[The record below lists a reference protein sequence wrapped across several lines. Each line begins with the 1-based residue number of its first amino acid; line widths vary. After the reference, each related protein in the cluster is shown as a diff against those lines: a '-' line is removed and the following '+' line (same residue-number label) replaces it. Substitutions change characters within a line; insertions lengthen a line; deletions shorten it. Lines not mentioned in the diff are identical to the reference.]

1 MTNNMQ
7 NMGRYGDTRM
17 AHVAPGEMIV
27 PRQVMKN
34 NPKMAQGIASAI
46 SSEGIDPRR
55 YMVGTPQNSIN
66 PNTGQPEFFNPF
78 QAVMSFAGKALASN
92 AAKGALTS
100 LAVRKLQGK
109 KAGLREALIGGMLG
123 EGIGSFMGKGSSIT
137 DIFAN
142 KGGMGGVFGN
152 AANPSMASEANLDV
166 AASRLRG
173 GGGDVASKLGQ
184 AATDRGYSPA
194 NVLRE
199 SAKGIGGIDSVSSAA
214 PRVFKE
220 DLMGIGELGSSVFP
234 SLKDEGNILGK
245 LLNTKG
251 GEALVFG
258 IGAELL
264 AKIQGDDEEDDG
276 RNEIIGRARRP
287 FGHGM
292 PTSINTMREL
302 AQGGET
308 TPDYFPRRNGGI
320 MPSEGSGTKDDV
332 PAMLMAGEFVLTKDA
347 INGLGGGNQRQGIAK
362 AYDMQNQ
369 LERKART

>member
-1 MTNNMQ
+1 MMNSMQ

-17 AHVAPGEMIV
+17 AHVAPGEMVV
-27 PRQVMKN
+27 PRQVMQN
-34 NPKMAQGIASAI
+34 NPQLAQGIASAI

-78 QAVMSFAGKALASN
+78 TAAAAFVGKALASN

-109 KAGLREALIGGMLG
+109 KAGLREALIGGILG
-123 EGIGSFMGKGSSIT
+123 EGIGGYMGKGTSI
-137 DIFAN
+137 AN
-142 KGGMGGVFGN
+142 LFGGASGG
-152 AANPSMASEANLDV
+152 PSMASEAALDK
-166 AASRLRG
+166 ANIADMARQ
-173 GGGDVASKLGQ
+173 ASKT
-184 AATDRGYSPA
+184 AARSSPSLDTMDA
-194 NVLRE
+194 MGGM
-199 SAKGIGGIDSVSSAA
+199 AKSVAGRGIDPVKTI
-214 PRVFKE
+214 PQRVFKE

-245 LLNTKG
+245 ILNTRG

-258 IGAELL
+258 LGAELL
-264 AKIQGDDEEDDG
+264 AKMQGDDDEDDG
-276 RNEIIGRARRP
+276 RAEIIARANRP

-292 PTSINTMREL
+292 PTSINTMRSL

-308 TPDYFPRRNGGI
+308 TPNYFPRRNGGI

-347 INGLGGGNQRQGIAK
+347 IKGLGNGNQRQGIAK
-362 AYDMQNQ
+362 AYDMQNA
-369 LERKART
+369 LEKKART

>member
-1 MTNNMQ
+1 MMNSMQ

-17 AHVAPGEMIV
+17 AHVAPGEMVV
-27 PRQVMKN
+27 PRQVMQN
-34 NPKMAQGIASAI
+34 NPQMAQGIASAI
-46 SSEGIDPRR
+46 RSEGVDPRR

-66 PNTGQPEFFNPF
+66 PNTGQPEFFLP
-78 QAVMSFAGKALASN
+78 QLAAFAGKALASN
-92 AAKGALTS
+92 AVKGALTS

-109 KAGLREALIGGMLG
+109 KAGLREALIGGILG
-123 EGIGSFMGKGSSIT
+123 EGIGGAMGKGSSII

-152 AANPSMASEANLDV
+152 AANPSMASEANLDM

-184 AATDRGYSPA
+184 AATDRRYIPTD
-194 NVLRE
+194 VLKE
-199 SAKGIGGIDSVSSAA
+199 SIKGRGIDSVSSAA

-234 SLKDEGNILGK
+234 SLKDESNILGK
-245 LLNTKG
+245 ILNTRG

-258 IGAELL
+258 LGAELL
-264 AKIQGDDEEDDG
+264 AKMQGDDDEDDG
-276 RNEIIGRARRP
+276 RAEIIARANRP

-292 PTSINTMREL
+292 PTSINTMRSL

-308 TPDYFPRRNGGI
+308 TPNYFPRRNGGI

-347 INGLGGGNQRQGIAK
+347 IKGLGNGNQRQGIAK
-362 AYDMQNQ
+362 AYDMQNA
-369 LERKART
+369 LEKKART

>member
-1 MTNNMQ
+1 MMNNMQ

-17 AHVAPGEMIV
+17 AHVAPGEMVV
-27 PRQVMKN
+27 PRQVMQN
-34 NPKMAQGIASAI
+34 NPQLAQGIASAI

-55 YMVGTPQNSIN
+55 YMVGTSQNSIN
-66 PNTGQPEFFNPF
+66 PNTGQPEFFLP
-78 QAVMSFAGKALASN
+78 QLASFAATALGSN
-92 AAKGALTS
+92 AVKGALTS

-123 EGIGSFMGKGSSIT
+123 EGIGGAMGKGSSIT
-137 DIFAN
+137 SLF
-142 KGGMGGVFGN
+142 GGAGGGT
-152 AANPSMASEANLDV
+152 SMASEANLDM

-173 GGGDVASKLGQ
+173 GGGDVASKLGK
-184 AATDRGYSPA
+184 AATDRGYSPT
-194 NVLRE
+194 NVLKE
-199 SAKGIGGIDSVSSAA
+199 VAKGRGIDSVSSAA

-220 DLMGIGELGSSVFP
+220 DLMGLGELGSSVFP
-234 SLKDEGNILGK
+234 SLKDEGSILGK
-245 LLNTKG
+245 ILNTKG

-258 IGAELL
+258 LGAELL
-264 AKIQGDDEEDDG
+264 AKMQGDDEEDDG
-276 RNEIIGRARRP
+276 RAEIIARANRP

-292 PTSINTMREL
+292 PTSINTMRSL
-302 AQGGET
+302 AEGGET

-369 LERKART
+369 LEQKART

>member
-1 MTNNMQ
+1 MMNNMQ

-17 AHVAPGEMIV
+17 AHVAPGEMVV
-27 PRQVMKN
+27 PRQVMQN
-34 NPKMAQGIASAI
+34 NPQMAQGIASAI

-66 PNTGQPEFFNPF
+66 PNTGQPEFFLP
-78 QAVMSFAGKALASN
+78 QLASFAATALGSN
-92 AAKGALTS
+92 AVKGALTS

-123 EGIGSFMGKGSSIT
+123 EGIGGAMGKGSSIT
-137 DIFAN
+137 SLF
-142 KGGMGGVFGN
+142 GGAGGGT
-152 AANPSMASEANLDV
+152 SMASEAALDKANIADMARQVSKTAARSSPSLDTMDAMGGMAKSV
-166 AASRLRG
+166 AGR
-173 GGGDVASKLGQ
+173 
-184 AATDRGYSPA
+184 
-194 NVLRE
+194 
-199 SAKGIGGIDSVSSAA
+199 GIDAVRTA
-214 PRVFKE
+214 PQRVFKE
-220 DLMGIGELGSSVFP
+220 DLMGLGELGSSVFP
-234 SLKDEGNILGK
+234 SLKDEGSILGK
-245 LLNTKG
+245 ILNTKG

-258 IGAELL
+258 LGAELL
-264 AKIQGDDEEDDG
+264 AKMQGDDEEDDG
-276 RNEIIGRARRP
+276 RAEIIARANRP

-292 PTSINTMREL
+292 PTSINTMRSL
-302 AQGGET
+302 AEGGET

-369 LERKART
+369 LEQKART

>member
-1 MTNNMQ
+1 MMNNMQ

-17 AHVAPGEMIV
+17 AHVAPGEMVV
-27 PRQVMKN
+27 PRQVMQN
-34 NPKMAQGIASAI
+34 NPQMAQGIASAI

-55 YMVGTPQNSIN
+55 YMVGTSQNSIN
-66 PNTGQPEFFNPF
+66 PNTGQPEFFNPLTAAATF
-78 QAVMSFAGKALASN
+78 VGKALASN

-123 EGIGSFMGKGSSIT
+123 EGIGGAMGKGSSIT
-137 DIFAN
+137 SLF
-142 KGGMGGVFGN
+142 GGAGGGT
-152 AANPSMASEANLDV
+152 SMASEANLDM

-184 AATDRGYSPA
+184 AATDRGYSPT
-194 NVLRE
+194 NVLKE
-199 SAKGIGGIDSVSSAA
+199 SAKGRGIDSVSSAA

-220 DLMGIGELGSSVFP
+220 DLMGLGELGSSVFP
-234 SLKDEGNILGK
+234 SLKDEGSILGK
-245 LLNTKG
+245 ILNTKG

-258 IGAELL
+258 LGAELL
-264 AKIQGDDEEDDG
+264 AKMQGDDEEDDG
-276 RNEIIGRARRP
+276 RAEIIARANRP

-292 PTSINTMREL
+292 PTSINTMRSL
-302 AQGGET
+302 AEGGET

-369 LERKART
+369 LEQKART